1 MHVFI
6 LSTCL
11 VSKRLLNS
19 TSNLRLNA
27 KVSTSHSKNKIAEM
41 LFANQSAGNSD
52 KASNKQVTNCA
63 KGLVDFSNFFRLK
76 NRSYGSCV
84 VYPNILCT

>member
-1 MHVFI
+1 
-6 LSTCL
+6 
-11 VSKRLLNS
+11 
-19 TSNLRLNA
+19 
-27 KVSTSHSKNKIAEM
+27 M

-63 KGLVDFSNFFRLK
+63 KGLVDQMYHFGPKRFFKFFTLK

>member
-63 KGLVDFSNFFRLK
+63 KGLVDQMYHFGPKRFLK
-76 NRSYGSCV
+76 K
-84 VYPNILCT
+84 ILD